1 MIYSNLGCDL
11 VQLTGKVVEP
21 YLFYDLRSSSG
32 YSSGYWLVYKG
43 ALSDVTT
50 EVYTDSGW
58 LIVGPNELS
67 VWED

>member
-1 MIYSNLGCDL
+1 MIYFDTYDYG
-11 VQLTGKVVEP
+11 VQLTSKVVES
-21 YLFYDLRSSSG
+21 YKFYNFGSDSDSWPVYEGTLSG
-32 YSSGYWLVYKG
+32 
-43 ALSDVTT
+43 VTT

>member
-1 MIYSNLGCDL
+1 MIYLELTYNE

-21 YLFYDLRSSSG
+21 YRFYNLWSDRDS
-32 YSSGYWLVYKG
+32 WLVYEG
-43 ALSDVTT
+43 TLSNVTT
-50 EVYTDSGW
+50 ELYTDAGW